1 MLAIL
6 RNIPF
11 LKRKSAI
18 PEDLEPHAAMLRRMI
33 GSTEQEFLMIGE
45 KLQEFHCRA
54 NDISGWA
61 SDVAEKI
68 SGPEMNNVRAGFES
82 MSSLVDRLSGGM
94 QSEKESIRLILS
106 HFKGLGQPLEEFEKV
121 VRILNVLCNFIKIE
135 IAHLALSDTSF
146 FKLSQD
152 VRQMAQ
158 VIGNK
163 ITSLSEQA
171 EAAVPALQKNAALM
185 EESKARQHEQ
195 SRQILENV
203 RASLSAI
210 SAKHDESVLTIQE
223 IRDTWK
229 HLSDHIG
236 EVVLSLQFHDIT
248 RQRLEHVVEAL
259 DELPRKV
266 RELAAGKRAVRKG
279 GTSALPLFSLRRR
292 ELVAHTFE
300 LQAAQLQSARQ
311 DMTDA
316 VERVFTNLRLVARDA
331 AAISEKIYAA
341 AGRTNDRNSESFLI
355 GLEKGIDSL
364 AGSADE
370 MIRIRKDLAQAMSVM
385 SQTAE
390 GMSVFAKDMQVI
402 GVEMQRLALNARV
415 HAAHLGDEGA
425 TLGVLADSIHQMS
438 QDTTSKVSNVT
449 VHLQAVVENAA
460 SLAGMACA
468 QGVESESGQDN
479 IRAQFLGL
487 SAPLKEMEAAI
498 GKQLARV
505 EEFGKK
511 LSSDIEALLA
521 SVQMHESLGAD
532 MEKVESYL
540 RAQAG
545 RLNIGRKED
554 LSQQK
559 ARMLADLSS
568 RYTMQRERKTHSA
581 SVGASAAQPKSASG
595 DVPRSQ
601 ETKPAAIEGA
611 EKPAEDDLGDNVEL
625 F

>member
-6 RNIPF
+6 RKIPF
-11 LKRKSAI
+11 LRKSAI
-18 PEDLEPHAAMLRRMI
+18 PEDLELHTAVLRRMI

-45 KLQEFHCRA
+45 KLEEFHRRA

-68 SGPEMNNVRAGFES
+68 TGPEMNDVRAGFES
-82 MSSLVDRLSGGM
+82 MSSLVDRLSGDM

-106 HFKGLGQPLEEFEKV
+106 HFKGLGQPLSEFEKV

-135 IAHLALSDTSF
+135 IAHLELSDTSF
-146 FKLSQD
+146 YKLAQD

-163 ITSLSEQA
+163 ITSLSDQA
-171 EAAVPALQKNAALM
+171 AAAVPALQKNDALI
-185 EESKARQHEQ
+185 EESNARQQQQ
-195 SRQILENV
+195 SRQILESV
-203 RASLSAI
+203 GASLRSI
-210 SAKHDESVLTIQE
+210 SAKHDESILTIQE

-248 RQRLEHVVEAL
+248 RQRVEHVVEAL
-259 DELPRKV
+259 EELPRKV
-266 RELAAGKRAVRKG
+266 RELTAEKRAARKR
-279 GTSALPLFSLRRR
+279 GTNVLPRFGLRRR

-311 DMTDA
+311 DMTEA
-316 VERVFTNLRLVARDA
+316 VERIFTNLRLVVRDA
-331 AAISEKIYAA
+331 AVISEKIYVA
-341 AGRTNDRNSESFLI
+341 AGRTNDRTSESFII
-355 GLEKGIDSL
+355 GLEKGIDTL

-370 MIRIRKDLAQAMSVM
+370 MIRIRKNLAQAMSVM

-460 SLAGMACA
+460 NLAGLADA
-468 QGVESESGQDN
+468 RGAEGESGQDN

-487 SAPLKEMEAAI
+487 SAPLKKMEAAI
-498 GKQLARV
+498 DTQLAHV

-521 SVQMHESLGAD
+521 SVQMHISVGAD

-540 RAQAG
+540 RAAAG
-545 RLNIGRKED
+545 RLSIGLKED

-559 ARMLADLSS
+559 ARMLADLST

-581 SVGASAAQPKSASG
+581 SVGASAVKPKPAIG
-595 DVPRSQ
+595 VAPRTE
-601 ETKPAAIEGA
+601 ETKPAAIEAA
-611 EKPAEDDLGDNVEL
+611 EKPAESDLGDNVEL